1 MFPGLGPCTARTG
14 SGSSGALVVV
24 TADADQAALLAAASS
39 SYEMGII
46 LEAP

>member
-1 MFPGLGPCTARTG
+1 MIG
-14 SGSSGALVVV
+14 SRFKIA
-24 TADADQAALLAAASS
+24 AALLAAASS